1 MTKILQSTIL
11 VTGGARGMGKLLA
24 RRCLQKGARAAIL
37 WDIDEAALNATTAE
51 LERQGYTIHPYV
63 VDVTDAADVA
73 WAAQDIADT
82 VGTVDIVFNNAGI
95 VVGKPF
101 VAHSDADI
109 ERTMAVNVTGV
120 MRTARAF
127 LPAMLARGKGHI
139 VNIASAAG
147 LLPNPNMS
155 VYAASKWAV
164 VGWSESLRLELEEA
178 QADLHVLTV
187 TPSYINTGM
196 FDGVKAPLLTPMM
209 EPDDIVRRILRA
221 VEQNDII
228 LRAPFMVKSVP
239 LLRGLLPTRVFDY
252 VADKLGVY
260 DSMDDFHGHGR

>member
-24 RRCLQKGARAAIL
+24 RRCLQKGTRAAIL